1 MTRNRKTKKN
11 EQLKKRGEFP
21 HPALAPGSW
30 FLLLLL
36 REKVRKAELKEAG
49 QYLTPALKAAKVRA
63 DAMIEAMRAEVSLD
77 VILQSS

>member
-49 QYLTPALKAAKVRA
+49 
-63 DAMIEAMRAEVSLD
+63 
-77 VILQSS
+77 

>member
-11 EQLKKRGEFP
+11 EQLKKRGEY
-21 HPALAPGSW
+21 PALAPGSW